1 MKKRLFVS
9 VLVLAILL
17 CGVVAYAKVT
27 TTPNGYTIDFTY
39 DKYRASSSSMYGAYC
54 EAYATL
60 TPAKANWYVRAS
72 LVGPLG
78 NTISDSGRVYRYS
91 VSSSNYAVSPTVDKY
106 YPDVHARGNWEE
118 SIKGLSKRRIT
129 N

>member
-1 MKKRLFVS
+1 MKMRFVACM
-9 VLVLAILL
+9 LVLALLL
-17 CGVVAYAKVT
+17 CGVAAYAKVT

-91 VSSSNYAVSPTVDKY
+91 VSSSNYAVSPTVNKHY
-106 YPDVHARGNWEE
+106 SDVHARGNWGG
-118 SIKGLSKRRIT
+118 IY
-129 N
+129 

>member
-60 TPAKANWYVRAS
+60 TPAKADWYVRAS
-72 LVGPLG
+72 LVGTLG
-78 NTISDSGRVYRYS
+78 NTITDSGRVYVRY
-91 VSSSNYAVSPTVDKY
+91 VTSSNTAVSPTTNKHY
-106 YPDVHARGNWEE
+106 SDVHARGNWGG
-118 SIKGLSKRRIT
+118 IY
-129 N
+129 